1 MPWFKGFFLLYARCI
16 LKHSCRVFTRQ
27 TFEKYCSPK
36 RKLENAF
43 EIRKRI
49 VHWQPSRVTP
59 DFFLAPD
66 SIFFSIFQN
75 FWDFSKFQK
84 SQVMNEQFEMRNG
97 GSVFRESAPPH
108 SPHNPSKFEN
118 WNVPSPAWEKR
129 SGINLRQIP
138 CSAGLSFRIINN
150 ACRLWTASITHSRLK
165 RQLVLE
171 NKSSIGDVWWKEG
184 EPPEAWAQA
193 WALSLDVDGRFQY
206 DLIWLRLDL
215 FVYSLH
221 L

>member
-1 MPWFKGFFLLYARCI
+1 MPGVYWNI
-16 LKHSCRVFTRQ
+16 LVEFSHG
-27 TFEKYCSPK
+27 K
-36 RKLENAF
+36 RSKS
-43 EIRKRI
+43 I
-49 VHWQPSRVTP
+49 VH
-59 DFFLAPD
+59 
-66 SIFFSIFQN
+66 QN
-75 FWDFSKFQK
+75 ENLK
-84 SQVMNEQFEMRNG
+84 M
-97 GSVFRESAPPH
+97 
-108 SPHNPSKFEN
+108 PSKFEN
-118 WNVPSPAWEKR
+118 ELFTGSRHASHPIFFWPQILFFSRYFRISEIFRSFKKVKWWMNSSKCEMVVPYFESRPLHTVHTILVSLGIGMSRARPGKKR